1 MQGETDGKSGWPFH
15 PKYVGAIIAVIF
27 LSALLLTFVYEQT
40 LAVVDTGSFVAL
52 RTFLAVFG
60 GSGFT
65 AWLSMTI
72 YEYITRRTQR
82 AGWKHQFD
90 VDKVREVYGPV
101 YNEMRRNLELLT
113 VHFSNVKWGR
123 SHAVFQLQYL
133 SLLVP
138 DHLIRLEKDFEGLA
152 DEYNRLHDETVGKLN
167 NRVRSLANSYLADI
181 GGPSDSIKSLS
192 GSESR
197 YLLGGTHPDHT
208 RNFRRFLSDV
218 VGICEKNQV
227 EIDVNELEVWLKSQI
242 RGEPEGVT
250 LLQKHKKLLGL
261 VKEMIVVLEPAIKA
275 PYDV

>member
-1 MQGETDGKSGWPFH
+1 MQGETDGRSWWPFH
-15 PKYVGAIIAVIF
+15 PKYVGLIIAVIF
-27 LSALLLTFVYEQT
+27 LLALFLTFLYEP
-40 LAVVDTGSFVAL
+40 LAVGDPGFLVTL

-113 VHFSNVKWGR
+113 VHFSNVKWGQ
-123 SHAVFQLQYL
+123 SHQALQLQYL

-138 DHLIRLEKDFEGLA
+138 DHLIELGKDFEHLA
-152 DEYNRLHDETVGKLN
+152 GEYNRLHDEAVGRLN
-167 NRVRSLANSYLADI
+167 NRVRSLANSYLDDI
-181 GGPSDSIKSLS
+181 GGPSSSIKSLS
-192 GSESR
+192 GSESK
-197 YLLGGTHPDHT
+197 YLLGGTHPDLT
-208 RNFRRFLSDV
+208 RNFRQFLSDV
-218 VGICEKNQV
+218 VDICEKSRV
-227 EIDVNELEVWLKSQI
+227 EIDVNEFEVWLQSQI
-242 RGEPEGVT
+242 RAEPDGVR
-250 LLQKHKKLLGL
+250 LLQKHRKLLGL
-261 VKEMIVVLEPAIKA
+261 VKETIAILEPAIKA